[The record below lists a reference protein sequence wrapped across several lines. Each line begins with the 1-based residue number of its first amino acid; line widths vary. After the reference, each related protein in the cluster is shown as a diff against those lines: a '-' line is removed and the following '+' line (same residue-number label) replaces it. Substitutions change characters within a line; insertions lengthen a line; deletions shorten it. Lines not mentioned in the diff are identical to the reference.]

1 MKSLK
6 NNARQSFSSSK
17 ILEKLWH
24 VFVMN
29 SSSGAAYEALTTGKP
44 KQTNCCQIFK
54 NFLDEEELCPARFFI
69 DFMLQNVI
77 QNWKMKN
84 FHEKSISEIVW

>member
-6 NNARQSFSSSK
+6 NNAGQSFSSSK
-17 ILEKLWH
+17 IHEKLWH

-29 SSSGAAYEALTTGKP
+29 LSSGAAYEAPTTGKP
-44 KQTNCCQIFK
+44 KQTNLLSNFQE
-54 NFLDEEELCPARFFI
+54 FLDEEKLCPARFFI

-77 QNWKMKN
+77 QKWKMKN
-84 FHEKSISEIVW
+84 FHEKS